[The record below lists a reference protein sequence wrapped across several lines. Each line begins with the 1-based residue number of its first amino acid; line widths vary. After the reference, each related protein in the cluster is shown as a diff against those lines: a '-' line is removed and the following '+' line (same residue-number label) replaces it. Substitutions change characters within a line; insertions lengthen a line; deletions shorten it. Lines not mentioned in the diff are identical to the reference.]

1 MSQRRNSAS
10 AEAMDCARSKPGGHV
25 LVRSGL
31 SALALAMASLN
42 APSAYAQVA
51 GTPSPSGATPAPPA
65 ASAPATT
72 DVAGPDIVVTAF
84 KRAETSLKVPAAI
97 AVLGGGDLRTVGVN
111 SVNDVQNLVP
121 GVVVGNGS
129 FGTNVTIRGVTSS
142 DQTSKGELGI
152 AFNID
157 GAFIGRG
164 QEQGVAFF
172 DIDRV
177 EVLRGPQGTL
187 YGRSS
192 TGGAINVITRKPVL
206 DKFEGYARVEAGNY
220 DTRRAEAAINIPITP
235 ILAVRIAGN
244 MNDRDGY
251 LRPVDTTVTGATGT
265 TRLSAAGQPAKGDQ
279 KDRTGRLSI
288 LLKPSDDFSA
298 TLITTVGHIGGTGP
312 GGALLSNLEAGGDKA
327 FEIVPNPI
335 PAYQDNNFVNVN
347 GQVTARHGGVQLD
360 VLGSY
365 QHFSA
370 RNQITGNANPY
381 DTGSADAPGVFLL
394 DQYTGRFSTSQVE
407 ARISNAEPGVIDYV
421 AGENYYYE
429 KIHESDHNWKAPVDS
444 WTDTSTWLTA
454 IDPVNTTTH
463 KSWGIFG
470 QATVH
475 LSDRFSAIGGLRY
488 SNNQNARQGT
498 FAVNVPAAGN
508 PACTYPNDC
517 IGGPNSGTEKDH
529 KVTWKVGLN
538 YQATPNDLF
547 YASVATGFKAGG
559 FNDYDPATGASV
571 VPYGP
576 ESMTA
581 YEIGYKGRPAR
592 GLTFTSSAYYYD
604 YAKDQI
610 NGLALFVGAAG
621 VTGVL
626 YTQLAPVEIYGW
638 ENELRYQ
645 IDPNTAV
652 TIGAAYAH
660 SRIRSLKT
668 GFLGYLTGVFA
679 NWSGY
684 ALPNVPAFTLN
695 GAVTHSIDLAGGAQI
710 RLRAASKYSTSYLL
724 SDYANAVQY
733 RQSPFTRSDASVTY
747 ATQGDA
753 ITVQLFVENIEN
765 KLQKT
770 FGPNGYNGAYGGF
783 TGSVA
788 APEADGTAFPVG
800 SVNFSTSLPR
810 LYGVRLGVKF

>member
-1 MSQRRNSAS
+1 MSERGNLALARAMARAHGRSAGS
-10 AEAMDCARSKPGGHV
+10 HASSLAI
-25 LVRSGL
+25 
-31 SALALAMASLN
+31 ALALAISGG
-42 APSAYAQVA
+42 APALAQ
-51 GTPSPSGATPAPPA
+51 TQPQSTPAQTTPA
-65 ASAPATT
+65 QTTQTQDSGPA
-72 DVAGPDIVVTAF
+72 DIVVTAF

-97 AVLGGGDLRTVGVN
+97 AVLGGNDLRTVGVN

-121 GVVVGNGS
+121 GVVIGNGA

-192 TGGAINVITRKPVL
+192 TGGAINVITKKPVL
-206 DKFEGYARVEAGNY
+206 DRFEGYVRVEAGNY
-220 DTRRAEAAINIPITP
+220 DTRRAEAAINVPITP
-235 ILAVRIAGN
+235 VLAVRLAGN
-244 MNDRDGY
+244 VNDRDGF
-251 LRPVDTTVTGATGT
+251 LRPVDTTVSGATGT
-265 TRLSAAGQPAKGDQ
+265 TALSAAGQPAKGDQ
-279 KDRTGRLSI
+279 KDRTGRFSI
-288 LLKPSDDFSA
+288 LFKPSDDLSA
-298 TLITTVGHIGGTGP
+298 TLVATVGHIGGVGP
-312 GGALLSNLEAGGDKA
+312 GGALLSNLNAGGSKA

-335 PAYQDNNFVNVN
+335 PSWQDQNFANFN
-347 GQVTARHGGVQLD
+347 GQLTSRMGAVQLD
-360 VLGSY
+360 VLGAY

-381 DTGSADAPGVFLL
+381 DTGSDSAPGVFLL
-394 DQYTGRFSTSQVE
+394 DQYTGRFNTTQFE
-407 ARISNAEPGVIDYV
+407 ARLSNAEPGVVDYV
-421 AGENYYYE
+421 VGANYYYE
-429 KIHESDHNWKAPVDS
+429 KIHESDHNWKAPVDT
-444 WTDTSTWLTA
+444 WTDTSTWITA

-463 KSWGIFG
+463 KSYGVFG

-475 LSDRFSAIGGLRY
+475 LSDKIGLIGGLRY
-488 SNNQNARQGT
+488 SNNENGRVGT
-498 FAVNVPAAGN
+498 FAVNVATADDPS
-508 PACTYPNDC
+508 CTYPNDC

-538 YQATPNDLF
+538 YQADPANLF
-547 YASVATGFKAGG
+547 YASIATGFKAGG
-559 FNDYDPATGASV
+559 FNDYDPATGKSV

-581 YEIGYKGRPAR
+581 YEIGYKGRPLP

-610 NGLALFVGAAG
+610 NGLALFVGSAG

-638 ENELRYQ
+638 ENEARYQ
-645 IDPNTAV
+645 VDRNTAV
-652 TIGAAYAH
+652 SLGVAYAH

-668 GFLGYLTGVFA
+668 GYLGYLTGVFA
-679 NWSGY
+679 DWAGY
-684 ALPNVPAFTLN
+684 RLPNLPSITVNGSITHNVDLAN
-695 GAVTHSIDLAGGAQI
+695 GAQV
-710 RLRAASKYSTSYLL
+710 RLRLASKYSSSYLL

-747 ATQGDA
+747 ATDGDQL
-753 ITVQLFVENIEN
+753 TVQLFVENIEN

-788 APEADGTAFPVG
+788 SAETNGTSFPVG

-810 LYGVRLGVKF
+810 LYGVRLAVKF